1 VQSNCKEPEQILF
14 DRLDRVL
21 SNIVLSLLAII
32 VHMTWRAT
40 TNRPTTSPKSL
51 TITLIILIQTTEWYQ
66 RQGKISCYTT
76 YLTFNVK
83 YDDGAIIPSEIIDT
97 AESLGCGR

>member
-1 VQSNCKEPEQILF
+1 MVSKA
-14 DRLDRVL
+14 RK
-21 SNIVLSLLAII
+21 NIML
-32 VHMTWRAT
+32 
-40 TNRPTTSPKSL
+40 
-51 TITLIILIQTTEWYQ
+51 Y
-66 RQGKISCYTT
+66 

>member
-1 VQSNCKEPEQILF
+1 
-14 DRLDRVL
+14 
-21 SNIVLSLLAII
+21 
-32 VHMTWRAT
+32 MTWRAT

-51 TITLIILIQTTEWYQ
+51 HHHTNNIDSNYRIISKA
-66 RQGKISCYTT
+66 RKVSCYTT